1 MKKNKKEGPTYTLKI
16 VSNDDQWYLELWLAS
31 FYWLFSYWVVAWYV
45 TEKYLKYTENR
56 YEASYEDGCK
66 ELTRLDRFRQ
76 TKKLKLT

>member
-1 MKKNKKEGPTYTLKI
+1 
-16 VSNDDQWYLELWLAS
+16 
-31 FYWLFSYWVVAWYV
+31 V